1 MSLPLIYLGLDAFLI
16 SRGTIAFHLVAWRL
30 TRRPCSPA
38 GRLRPRAEQAASSA
52 ARRAL
57 LGAGAAVSH
66 PRLRLELE
74 GAPQTEPRRLPPAPA
89 RASSSGAGSG
99 GIATYQQRPA
109 GSLAVLRGCPSP
121 CFSVPTLS
129 PSRRESPW
137 RCSPSATSWRGAP
150 CREATNVKIPFR
162 TLAPGDADT
171 AVLSSWSRGG
181 PRSRR
186 VLNKVLSCP
195 QCVLWAR

>member
-1 MSLPLIYLGLDAFLI
+1 MSLPVVSLGLDAFLI

-38 GRLRPRAEQAASSA
+38 GRLRPRAEQAASLA

-129 PSRRESPW
+129 PSRLCVVGTLKPQRWKSRAVTSTAGTAGLET
-137 RCSPSATSWRGAP
+137 CSRPRLTGPRLTGPRLELQGLRGA
-150 CREATNVKIPFR
+150 
-162 TLAPGDADT
+162 LDT
-171 AVLSSWSRGG
+171 V
-181 PRSRR
+181 
-186 VLNKVLSCP
+186 
-195 QCVLWAR
+195 CV